1 MMNKRGRASGE
12 QLPAGCLLVRRRVIY
27 PPIMDSL
34 PETLDVAAI
43 RLALANGWRSV
54 TQNQFAR
61 RFGFSPGTV
70 RDWEQGRRKPDGA
83 ARVLL
88 FLIAHD
94 AAGVEAAIRAAIAGD
109 PVRPFPDPRARASK
123 RVRSLETPASARA
136 EGGSLL

>member
-1 MMNKRGRASGE
+1 MMNKQGRASGE

-43 RLALANGWRSV
+43 RLALTNDYGCPSV
-54 TQNQFAR
+54 TQDQFAR
-61 RFGFSPGTV
+61 RFGFSPAAV
-70 RDWEQGRRKPDGA
+70 RDWEQGRREPDAA

-94 AAGVEAAIRAAIAGD
+94 AAGVEAAIRAAIAGA
-109 PVRPFPDPRARASK
+109 PVRPSSDPRARAGK
-123 RVRSLETPASARA
+123 RVRSSDAPARVRTA
-136 EGGSLL
+136 

>member
-1 MMNKRGRASGE
+1 MMNKQGRASGE

-27 PPIMDSL
+27 PPIMDCL

-43 RLALANGWRSV
+43 RLALTNDYGCPSV
-54 TQNQFAR
+54 TQDQFAR

-88 FLIAHD
+88 FLIAHN
-94 AAGVEAAIRAAIAGD
+94 AAGVEAAIQAAIAGD
-109 PVRPFPDPRARASK
+109 PVRPSLDPRARASK
-123 RVRSLETPASARA
+123 RVRSTA
-136 EGGSLL
+136 